1 MRTDL
6 LACAGIIRD
15 SNGNLYIL
23 AKSMLAQ
30 SVSLHRLI
38 RSVGEALK
46 AYTTCDVLHKDLV
59 DCLYMNFP

>member
-6 LACAGIIRD
+6 LACAGIIGD
-15 SNGNLYIL
+15 SNRNRDIL

-46 AYTTCDVLHKDLV
+46 AFITCDVPQKD
-59 DCLYMNFP
+59 